1 MKEFQKWAPDL
12 YVVPYI
18 GDTKSRNV
26 IRAYDFYSNDISGS
40 GDGGEKKFKFN
51 IILTTYELILKDCSF
66 LSQIKY
72 SFLLVDEAHRLK
84 NDQSKLYEILKQFP
98 TAGKLLITGTPLQ
111 NSIKELWNL
120 LHFLM
125 PQKYLNFSDFET
137 KYSNLS
143 EENQISKLHENLAP
157 HILRR
162 LKIDVEKS
170 LPKKVERILR
180 IERTQLQ
187 KKYYKWILEK
197 NFSELNKGG
206 HQSSLLNIVIEL
218 KKVCNHPYL
227 FDGARNEMKKYSKLK
242 GLIKSSG
249 KMELLDK
256 LLIKLKETNHRVLIF
271 SQMVRLLDI
280 LSEYLQLRGFTFQRL
295 DGSTSHRS
303 REQSVDHFNAK
314 DSSDFCFLLST
325 RAGGLGINL
334 ATADTVIIFDSD
346 WNPQNDLQA
355 EGNFPP
361 LPF

>member
-1 MKEFQKWAPDL
+1 LIVVPLSTISGWTKEIKKWTPNL

-18 GDTKSRNV
+18 GDSKSRNI
-26 IRAYDFYSNDISGS
+26 IREYEMYTK
-40 GDGGEKKFKFN
+40 EKNFKFN
-51 IILTTYELILKDCSF
+51 ILLTTYELILKDCSF

-72 SFLLVDEAHRLK
+72 SYLLVDEAHRLK

-125 PQKYLNFSDFET
+125 PQKYANFTDFET
-137 KYSNLS
+137 KYASLS

-162 LKIDVEKS
+162 LKSDVEKS

-180 IERTQLQ
+180 IERTPLQ
-187 KKYYKWILEK
+187 KKYYRWILEK

-218 KKVCNHPYL
+218 KKVCNHPFL
-227 FDGARNEMKKYSKLK
+227 FDGARNEMKKLSTLQ
-242 GLIKSSG
+242 GLVKASG

-256 LLIKLKETNHRVLIF
+256 LLTKLKDTGHRYSFI
-271 SQMVRLLDI
+271 S
-280 LSEYLQLRGFTFQRL
+280 
-295 DGSTSHRS
+295 SHP
-303 REQSVDHFNAK
+303 QSV
-314 DSSDFCFLLST
+314 
-325 RAGGLGINL
+325 NL
-334 ATADTVIIFDSD
+334 FTNGQIVGYFSRIPSIERLF
-346 WNPQNDLQA
+346 
-355 EGNFPP
+355 FPKIR
-361 LPF
+361 